1 MRPGRSIVAF
11 LALGFGVLMG
21 VPAALAAG
29 PGDAPMA
36 PRSGLSPERVGKAR
50 HMIEKAVGYLR
61 TAQDPA
67 TGGWGVNPKGPTFT
81 ALTGLVL
88 SGMMSPGDIG
98 PDDPAV
104 AAGEKFLLNY
114 VQPDGGI
121 YDKALPIYNTA
132 ISVSAL
138 AKFTDPRAKDA
149 VKNAADF
156 LKKLQYGEGAV
167 VLEGNAESAKPVSKS
182 DSFYG
187 GWGYGRHGRPDLSN
201 TAFALEALH
210 AAGVE
215 PADPAFQRALVFL
228 QRVQMQ
234 EVADGKKVNDMPYAV
249 GSAQGGFI
257 YATGVN
263 KDRVGVGQSF
273 AGETIESLT
282 EGPGCEVTI
291 TLKNGADGKPI
302 TLKREEIEKRVSD
315 MLASSS
321 DMHVTGTARSFVVAL
336 GKGSDGASANVFS
349 VRCAIEDP
357 VKAKLWVPK
366 AFADLIDNADAV
378 KVARVEAWKGVSRLR
393 AYGSMTYSGFKSY
406 LYAGLSD
413 RDERVQAARRWICE
427 HYTLAENPGL
437 GTDGMYYYYVVFS
450 RALGALGQAEIDVR
464 EGAAARRARWADD
477 LVERLGELQ
486 NPDGSFRSVDARW
499 MEDNPTLITAYALIA
514 LREATR

>member
-1 MRPGRSIVAF
+1 MRAGRSIVP
-11 LALGFGVLMG
+11 LLVVALVLLTG
-21 VPAALAAG
+21 WPGALASG
-29 PGDAPMA
+29 PGDAPA
-36 PRSGLSPERVGKAR
+36 TPRSGLSTDRAGKAR
-50 HMIEKAVGYLR
+50 HLIDKAVGYLR
-61 TAQDPA
+61 TAQDPG

-81 ALTGLVL
+81 AITGLVL
-88 SGMMSPGDIG
+88 SGMMAPGEIG
-98 PDDPAV
+98 PEDPAV

-138 AKFTDPRAKDA
+138 AKFGDPRAKDA
-149 VKNAADF
+149 VKNAAEF
-156 LKKLQYGEGAV
+156 LKKLQFGEGAV
-167 VLEGNAESAKPVSKS
+167 VIESNAESAKPVSKS

-215 PADPAFQRALVFL
+215 SSDPAFQRALVFL

-234 EVADGKKVNDMPYAV
+234 AAVDGKPVNDMPYAA

-273 AGETIESLT
+273 AGEIAESLS
-282 EGPGCEVTI
+282 EGPGTQMTI
-291 TLKNGADGKPI
+291 TLKNGADGKAP
-302 TLKREEIEKRVSD
+302 TLTRDEIERRVHDAFERSAD
-315 MLASSS
+315 ASVSGAKS
-321 DMHVTGTARSFVVAL
+321 QFVVVL
-336 GKGSDGASANVFS
+336 GRGSDGRSASEFMI
-349 VRCAIEDP
+349 RCAIEDP
-357 VKAKLWVPK
+357 AKAERCLGVE
-366 AFADLIDNADAV
+366 FANTPNGIAI
-378 KVARVEAWKGVSRLR
+378 RVERVAAWKGVSRLR

-413 RDERVQAARRWICE
+413 RDERVLAAHRWISE

-450 RALGALGQAEIDVR
+450 RALGALGQPEIEVR
-464 EGAAARRARWADD
+464 EGGAARRARWADD
-477 LVERLGELQ
+477 LVDRLGELQ